1 MNYITIFERVWGNL
15 LLDVRFNSVDFLPR
29 VTMTAI
35 DHAFIF
41 NIGFLMLS
49 LNLTLWDKQIRDF
62 NKKCKVSRSNSLAIS
77 PKWPL

>member
-62 NKKCKVSRSNSLAIS
+62 NKKMQGDTEQ
-77 PKWPL
+77 